1 MVKHGE
7 DGPTI
12 AARRCDE
19 LLDARDYDGARNDQ
33 AIILRINKLLKAQ
46 TNMVH

>member
-1 MVKHGE
+1 MVKHGQ
-7 DGPTI
+7 DAPII

-19 LLDARDYDGARNDQ
+19 LLDARDYGGARNYQ
-33 AIILRINKLLKAQ
+33 AIIVRINKLLKAQ